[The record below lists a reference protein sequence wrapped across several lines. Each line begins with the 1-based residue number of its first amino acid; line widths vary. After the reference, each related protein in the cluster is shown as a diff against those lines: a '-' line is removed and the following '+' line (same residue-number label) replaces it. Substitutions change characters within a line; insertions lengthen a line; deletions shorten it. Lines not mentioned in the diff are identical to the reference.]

1 MPSAQ
6 RVVWAKFRV
15 SAVVLVALAI
25 LGTIS
30 YLLTGGTL
38 LESTVTLYL
47 YLPDATG
54 VGSGTPVQVN
64 GIGVGKVRSVTL
76 SGSTNP
82 DRVVKVTMTVER
94 QRLSNI
100 TTDSTAQI
108 GSETAIGDKVVAI
121 SSGTS
126 AGHIQP
132 NGEIP
137 LKPPSE
143 LLKTL
148 SNRDSVVSPIGQ
160 FQQQVDAIDAVIGD
174 IEQGKSRVG
183 AFVIG
188 DDVYRSLLKR
198 IVEIE
203 RAVKTMAGTSGAVG
217 HELYTDQLFRQIH
230 EPLAKL
236 DQSLAQ
242 MQAGRGGIGQ
252 FLRDPAQYDQLRSS
266 LGNLRSSIADLR
278 KQPMVNSEE
287 SYTGWNRQVASLI
300 RSGDEFNAT
309 PMMAT
314 PAAYDNLNGAAR
326 QVQQTL
332 KEFRENPRKF
342 LRLKVF

>member
-1 MPSAQ
+1 MPSVQ
-6 RVVWAKFRV
+6 RVLWAKFRV
-15 SAVVLVALAI
+15 SAVILVALTI

-47 YLPDATG
+47 YLSDGTG
-54 VGSGTPVQVN
+54 LGSGTPVQVN
-64 GIGVGKVRSVTL
+64 GIGVGKVKSVIL

-100 TTDSTAQI
+100 TADSTAQI

-137 LKPPSE
+137 LQRSSE

-148 SNRDSVVSPIGQ
+148 DIGQ
-160 FQQQVDAIDAVIGD
+160 FQKQVDAIDAVIGD
-174 IEQGKSRVG
+174 IEQGKSLVG
-183 AFVIG
+183 QFVIG
-188 DDVYRSLLKR
+188 DEVYRSLLKR
-198 IVEIE
+198 IGDIE
-203 RAVKTMAGTSGAVG
+203 RAGQAVAGTSGAVG
-217 HELYTDQLFRQIH
+217 HELYTDQLYRQIH

-236 DQSLAQ
+236 DQSLAL
-242 MQAGRGGIGQ
+242 MQAGQGGIGQ
-252 FLRDPAQYDQLRSS
+252 FLRDPAQYAQLRVS
-266 LGNLRSSIADLR
+266 LGNLRSSMADLR
-278 KQPMVNSEE
+278 KQPWVNSEE

-300 RSGDEFNAT
+300 RNVDEFNAT

-314 PAAYDNLNGAAR
+314 SAVYDNLNGAAR
-326 QVQQTL
+326 QMRQTL